1 MASAVV
7 FAYHDVGVRCLSVL
21 LAQGIEVRL
30 VVTHDDNPA
39 ETIWFASVEQL
50 ALQHGLAVIKP
61 KDANAPEVVQQ
72 VRALAPDFLFS
83 FYYRSMLGPELL
95 SVPRIAALNMHGSL
109 LPKYRGRVPVNWAI
123 IHGETETGATLHYM
137 LAKPDAG
144 AIVDRE
150 RVSIGPDEQ
159 AVEVFRKV
167 TGAAERCLA
176 RAVPKLVAGTA
187 AAEPQDL
194 KAGSYYGGRTA
205 ADGVIDWRQGAQRIH
220 DLVRAVAPPYP
231 GATTTVA
238 GQSLRVLRTRRAFDE
253 RSPYAQP
260 TLFLRD
266 DQLHV
271 VAGDGR
277 LLQLLEL
284 DGGGAPFDLDAFK
297 DRLRAGAVPL
307 T

>member
-1 MASAVV
+1 MSSAVV

-21 LAQGIEVRL
+21 LAQGVDVRL
-30 VVTHDDNPA
+30 VVTHDDNPD
-39 ETIWFASVEQL
+39 ENIWFESVEQL
-50 ALQHGLAVIKP
+50 ARQHGLTVIKP
-61 KDANAPEVVQQ
+61 KDANAPQVVQQ

-83 FYYRSMLGPELL
+83 FYYRSMLGTELL
-95 SVPRIAALNMHGSL
+95 SAPRVAALNMHGSL

-150 RVSIGPDEQ
+150 RVPILPDDQ
-159 AVEVFRKV
+159 AVDVFRKV

-176 RAVPKLVAGTA
+176 RALPRLINGTA

-194 KAGSYYGGRTA
+194 ESGSYYGGRKA
-205 ADGVIDWRQGAQRIH
+205 ADGVIDWRQNAQRIH

-238 GQSLRVLRTRRAFDE
+238 GQTLRILRTARAFDAA
-253 RSPYAQP
+253 SPYSQP

-266 DQLHV
+266 ERIY
-271 VAGDGR
+271 ASSGDGR
-277 LLQLLEL
+277 LLQILEL
-284 DGGGAPFDLDAFK
+284 DGGPAPFDLVDFRK
-297 DRLRAGAVPL
+297 RLIERPQPL

>member
-1 MASAVV
+1 MSSAVV

-21 LAQGIEVRL
+21 LAQGVDVRL
-30 VVTHDDNPA
+30 VVTHDDNPN

-50 ALQHGLAVIKP
+50 ALKHGLAVIKP
-61 KDANAPEVVQQ
+61 QDANAPEVVQR

-83 FYYRSMLGPELL
+83 FYYRSMLGPALL
-95 SVPRIAALNMHGSL
+95 SAPRIAALNMHGSL

-150 RVSIGPDEQ
+150 RVAIGPDDQ
-159 AVEVFRKV
+159 AVDVFRKV

-176 RAVPKLVAGTA
+176 RALPRLIAGTA

-194 KAGSYYGGRTA
+194 QAGSYYGGRKPQ
-205 ADGVIDWRQGAQRIH
+205 DGVIDWRQSAQRIH

-238 GQSLRVLRTRRAFDE
+238 GQALRILRTARVFDAS
-253 RSPYAQP
+253 SPYSRP

-266 DQLHV
+266 ERIYAS
-271 VAGDGR
+271 AGDGR
-277 LLQLLEL
+277 LLQILEL
-284 DGGGAPFDLDAFK
+284 DGGA
-297 DRLRAGAVPL
+297 
-307 T
+307 